1 MQACAPMRR
10 AGASAAEE
18 TPMPPR
24 IRRRAALGLLGATLA
39 AGAARAQSFPAR
51 PLRLII
57 PYPPGGGTDA
67 LARPFAERFRLRLGQ
82 PVVIE
87 NRGGAATTI
96 GMEAAAR
103 SAPDGHT
110 LVINADN
117 IAYFPYLYRNLPYE
131 LFRDFAPVGYMAET
145 PLVVAVNPA
154 VPAAT
159 LQDFVALARANPDRF
174 SFANPSV
181 GSPHHLGFELLA
193 REAGIRLVQAQYRG
207 GGPATT
213 DVLAGHVHLGVFS
226 LGSVSRHFSAGTL
239 RPYALLS
246 PRRSAVAPDI
256 PTTAE
261 AGLPGVVSALRFL
274 MFAPAATPPAIIAT
288 LHAAMAATLAEPDLR
303 ATLTGAGFDITVTS
317 PEEATALLRAE
328 RERWAPVI
336 PALNL
341 TLD

>member
-1 MQACAPMRR
+1 MSARIGRR
-10 AGASAAEE
+10 AS
-18 TPMPPR
+18 
-24 IRRRAALGLLGATLA
+24 LGLLGATFA
-39 AGAARAQSFPAR
+39 APVARAQSFPSR
-51 PLRLII
+51 PIRLII

-67 LARPFAERFRLRLGQ
+67 LARPFSERFRARLGQ

-117 IAYFPYLYRNLPYE
+117 IAYFPFLYRNLPYD
-131 LFRDFAPVGYMAET
+131 LFRDFSPIGYMAET
-145 PLVVAVNPA
+145 PLVVAINPA
-154 VPAAT
+154 VPATT
-159 LQDFVALARANPDRF
+159 LQAFIALAKAEPEKF

-239 RPYALLS
+239 RPLALLS
-246 PRRSAVAPDI
+246 PQRSAIAPDI

-261 AGLPGVVSALRFL
+261 AGLPRVVSALRFL
-274 MFAPAATPPAIIAT
+274 MFAPAATPAPVIAT
-288 LHAAMAATLAEPDLR
+288 LHEAMAATLAEPELR
-303 ATLTGAGFDITVTS
+303 TQLVTAGFDITVTT
-317 PEEATALLRAE
+317 PAEATALLRAE

-341 TLD
+341 SLD

>member
-1 MQACAPMRR
+1 MSARIARR
-10 AGASAAEE
+10 AS
-18 TPMPPR
+18 
-24 IRRRAALGLLGATLA
+24 LGLFGATLA
-39 AGAARAQSFPAR
+39 APAARAQSFPSR
-51 PLRLII
+51 PIRLII

-67 LARPFAERFRLRLGQ
+67 LARPFSERFRARLGQ

-117 IAYFPYLYRNLPYE
+117 IAYFPFLYRNLPYD
-131 LFRDFAPVGYMAET
+131 LFRDFSPIGYMAET
-145 PLVVAVNPA
+145 PLVAAINPA
-154 VPAAT
+154 VPATT
-159 LQDFVALARANPDRF
+159 LQDFVTLARAQPDRF

-239 RPYALLS
+239 RPLALLS
-246 PRRSAVAPDI
+246 PQRSGIAPDI

-261 AGLPGVVSALRFL
+261 AGLPRVVSALRFL
-274 MFAPAATPPAIIAT
+274 MFAPAATPAPVIAT
-288 LHAAMAATLAEPDLR
+288 LHEAMAATLAEPELR
-303 ATLTGAGFDITVTS
+303 TQLITAGFDITVTT
-317 PEEATALLRAE
+317 PAEATALLRAE

-341 TLD
+341 SLD

>member
-1 MQACAPMRR
+1 MTPRIGRR
-10 AGASAAEE
+10 AS
-18 TPMPPR
+18 
-24 IRRRAALGLLGATLA
+24 LGLFGATLTA
-39 AGAARAQSFPAR
+39 PAARAQSFPSR
-51 PLRLII
+51 PIRLII

-67 LARPFAERFRLRLGQ
+67 LARPFSERFRARLGQ

-117 IAYFPYLYRNLPYE
+117 IAYFPFLYRNLPYD
-131 LFRDFAPVGYMAET
+131 LFRDFAPIGYMAET
-145 PLVVAVNPA
+145 PLVVAINPT
-154 VPAAT
+154 VPADT
-159 LQDFVALARANPDRF
+159 LQAFIALAKAEPEKF

-226 LGSVSRHFSAGTL
+226 LGSVSRHFAAGTL
-239 RPYALLS
+239 RPLALLS
-246 PRRSAVAPDI
+246 PQRSAIAPDI

-261 AGLPGVVSALRFL
+261 GGLPRVVSALRFL
-274 MFAPAATPPAIIAT
+274 MFAPAATPAPVIAT
-288 LHAAMAATLAEPDLR
+288 LHEAMAATLAEPELR
-303 ATLTGAGFDITVTS
+303 TQLVTAGFDITVTT
-317 PEEATALLRAE
+317 PAEATALLRAE

-341 TLD
+341 SLD

>member
-1 MQACAPMRR
+1 MTPRIGRR
-10 AGASAAEE
+10 A
-18 TPMPPR
+18 T
-24 IRRRAALGLLGATLA
+24 LGLLA
-39 AGAARAQSFPAR
+39 AGAAQAQTFPAR
-51 PLRLII
+51 PVRLII

-67 LARPFAERFRLRLGQ
+67 LARPFSERFRLRLGQ

-103 SAPDGHT
+103 SPADGHT

-117 IAYFPYLYRNLPYE
+117 VAYFPFLYRNLPYD
-131 LFRDFAPVGYMAET
+131 LFRDFTPIGYMAET
-145 PLVVAVNPA
+145 PLVVAANPA

-159 LQDFVALARANPDRF
+159 LAEFIALAKANPEKYA
-174 SFANPSV
+174 FANPSV

-226 LGSVSRHFSAGTL
+226 LGSVSRHFTAGTL

-246 PRRSAVAPDI
+246 ARRSAIAPDI

-261 AGLPGVVSALRFL
+261 AGLPRVVNALRFL
-274 MFAPAATPPAIIAT
+274 MWAPAGTPPATIAT
-288 LHAAMAATLAEPDLR
+288 LHAAMAATLAETELR
-303 ATLTGAGFDITVTS
+303 AQLTGAGFEIITST
-317 PEEATALLRAE
+317 PAEAEAMLRAE
-328 RERWAPVI
+328 RERWAPII

-341 TLD
+341 NLD